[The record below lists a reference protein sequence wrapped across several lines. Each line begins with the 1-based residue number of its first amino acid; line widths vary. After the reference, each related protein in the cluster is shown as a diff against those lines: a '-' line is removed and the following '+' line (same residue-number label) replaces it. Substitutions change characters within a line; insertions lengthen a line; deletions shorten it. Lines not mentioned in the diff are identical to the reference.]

1 MICPYCGAQ
10 QQSKSIYCDNCG
22 QQLPALHTEE
32 PTPQKH
38 PFRFW
43 LVSLILLPILLIIGI
58 ALYAMHAPQPTEPE
72 SSVLPAPQVWNGGTA
87 ALLWSEDVIDSEA
100 DRQALCNRLQ
110 EVSTMLQ
117 MPVGIQ
123 LSDEPISDDDTAR
136 EQAIADFTEQFPDA
150 TDGVFLYLDLTEP
163 EPGQTYNSHDYFL
176 TYGAA
181 QLYYTNAPDYNRIA
195 EIFAQVNAAC
205 EVEQATTLRRVELFC
220 TALEETYQE
229 GIPDGYYVQDS
240 DTGQYLYESDG
251 EIGWHDTLPEE

>member
-1 MICPYCGAQ
+1 MTCPYCGVQ

-58 ALYAMHAPQPTEPE
+58 ALYAMHAPQPAEPE
-72 SSVLPAPQVWNGGTA
+72 SSALPAPQVWNGGTA

-100 DRQALCNRLQ
+100 ERQAICHRLQ
-110 EVSTMLQ
+110 EVSTMIQ
-117 MPVGIQ
+117 MPVGIH
-123 LSDEPISDDDTAR
+123 LADEPISDDDTVR

-181 QLYYTNAPDYNRIA
+181 QLYYTNAPDYNRSGECSMRTGTSYHIA
-195 EIFAQVNAAC
+195 ASGVVLHCIGRN
-205 EVEQATTLRRVELFC
+205 LSGGHSRRILC
-220 TALEETYQE
+220 
-229 GIPDGYYVQDS
+229 
-240 DTGQYLYESDG
+240 TGQRHGAISL
-251 EIGWHDTLPEE
+251 